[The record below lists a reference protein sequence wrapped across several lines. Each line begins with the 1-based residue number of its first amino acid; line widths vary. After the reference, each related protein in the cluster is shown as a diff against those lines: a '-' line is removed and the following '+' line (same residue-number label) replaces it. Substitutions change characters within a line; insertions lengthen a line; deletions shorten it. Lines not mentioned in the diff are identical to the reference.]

1 MKFLQNK
8 IIIGAVC
15 IVVAGVFA
23 FGVLPSMYKGKG
35 GTEKIIKVNATV
47 TAGTKIEET
56 MLVETEVGSFG
67 LPESVVRNKDDI
79 IGKYARAEI
88 TADDLIV

>member
-23 FGVLPSMYKGKG
+23 FGVLPSMRRI
-35 GTEKIIKVNATV
+35 TEYEKLMSGI
-47 TAGTKIEET
+47 
-56 MLVETEVGSFG
+56 LVLDKETE
-67 LPESVVRNKDDI
+67 EQKW
-79 IGKYARAEI
+79 
-88 TADDLIV
+88 T